1 MSFWNEDHPMQWMYE
16 QVQAAIPAW
25 GVSDNENFSDST
37 NEDLTEAANLINL
50 VYDYYNN
57 GSLGANIEVRLSR
70 YKEECKNGAQF
81 CQEWFE
87 QVKYWYDNDCMP
99 SDEEQEWY
107 ATYWVETMLKCIEFE
122 YDESK
127 NPANMKKSPK
137 SPESP
142 KRKRVVT
149 RVVTKPYKCSKCGLP
164 KKGHKCPKKSRSASI

>member
-1 MSFWNEDHPMQWMYE
+1 MSFWNEDHPMQWKYE
-16 QVQAAIPAW
+16 QVRDAIPAW

-70 YKEECKNGAQF
+70 YNEECKNGAQI
-81 CQEWFE
+81 CLDWFE

-99 SDEEQEWY
+99 SDDQQEWH
-107 ATYWVETMLKCIEFE
+107 ANYWMETMLDCIDFE

-127 NPANMKKSPK
+127 KPK
-137 SPESP
+137 SP
-142 KRKRVVT
+142 KRKRESPEPE
-149 RVVTKPYKCSKCGLP
+149 KP
-164 KKGHKCPKKSRSASI
+164 KKAKVAPEPEPKPEP

>member
-16 QVQAAIPAW
+16 QVQDAIPAW
-25 GVSDNENFSDST
+25 GVSDNDKFSDST

-57 GSLGANIEVRLSR
+57 GSLGANIDVRLSR

-81 CQEWFE
+81 CQDWFE

-107 ATYWVETMLKCIEFE
+107 ATYWVETMLKCIDFE

-127 NPANMKKSPK
+127 KPK
-137 SPESP
+137 SP
-142 KRKRVVT
+142 KRKRESPEPET
-149 RVVTKPYKCSKCGLP
+149 P
-164 KKGHKCPKKSRSASI
+164 KKARIKIVNP